1 MLLVSIYKYI
11 KSNFEFINAHISPL
25 PLPLLSVPQRISS
38 EVVAGIVT
46 KCLNARPKT
55 KELGVSICL
64 MYVEIEKQDSVIVS
78 AAPPTDSTH

>member
-1 MLLVSIYKYI
+1 MLIFS
-11 KSNFEFINAHISPL
+11 SSSPSPSPYP